1 MNNRT
6 LLGSALAIVAI
17 VIAIVIVSKPHA
29 TARVPQNA
37 TSTTVAATSGAGPS
51 YDTAPAPLPLKTGAA
66 TVVAGNAD
74 ASSTKAQGPEEPKEF
89 VTLVAATA
97 TYQAP
102 LTASHSVIDSMRALA
117 DADASFTFDGEDH
130 AGLGF
135 FVRSINGK
143 AAGNGY
149 NWMLYIN
156 GKQAETGASQAKITS
171 GDRVE
176 WKYEK

>member
-6 LLGSALAIVAI
+6 LFGSALAIVAI

-51 YDTAPAPLPLKTGAA
+51 YDTAPAPLPLNPGTR
-66 TVVAGNAD
+66 TVVTAD
-74 ASSTKAQGPEEPKEF
+74 ASTTQSAPAPETSKEF
-89 VTLVAATA
+89 ATFVVGTS
-97 TYQAP
+97 TYRASI
-102 LTASHSVIDSMRALA
+102 TASHTVIDSMRALA